1 MRSILTS
8 ILVYILPIYKTPDSP
23 KLQCELVH
31 QRPPYPGIIYISTTG
46 KNSKAGIQI
55 LSSEWL

>member
-8 ILVYILPIYKTPDSP
+8 IYILPIYETPYSP

-31 QRPPYPGIIYISTTG
+31 QRPPYPGITYISTTG
-46 KNSKAGIQI
+46 KNSKAHIQI
-55 LSSEWL
+55 LSFELL